1 MPQVSIAA
9 LPPPAPSCKLVF
21 AHDCFC
27 ALPTILLSFP
37 LGIPFDIV
45 GYVPEVGLLRVGKC
59 ADVGISHAYW
69 VEQAGGFASCGYVG
83 WISLVRKL
91 GDGLYEARRELW
103 CDDELL
109 NDVAQVLTP
118 RILYYTP
125 LVLGRWY

>member
-1 MPQVSIAA
+1 M
-9 LPPPAPSCKLVF
+9 
-21 AHDCFC
+21 
-27 ALPTILLSFP
+27 
-37 LGIPFDIV
+37 
-45 GYVPEVGLLRVGKC
+45 
-59 ADVGISHAYW
+59 
-69 VEQAGGFASCGYVG
+69 EQAGGFASSGYVG
-83 WISLVRKL
+83 WISLVRKCEF